1 MLPRRFRD
9 NLALRVGVEVV
20 HAGAMSY
27 VIQRQDRF
35 YVVAYDGLDPLTGKE
50 RRRWHPAGHDRI
62 EADAMGSRLDAER
75 DVPPPKAGGPITVGA
90 FLTDTWM
97 PRKRRQVRETTAYR
111 YSWFIDRYIVPALGE
126 IPLRRLRLD
135 HLEAFYAQLANS
147 GGRHGTGLAPKTV
160 REVHM
165 IIRAALDLAVRRELL
180 GRNVAA
186 DSHLRPSRAGHAV
199 ARTWTDS
206 ELARFLEA
214 ARPHRLYPA
223 LHLAAHTG
231 MRRGEIVGLKWC
243 DLDVPQR
250 RLAVRRTLQCVGGQP
265 VEFGVKTRTS
275 RRSVELDAGTVTL
288 LRRWRRRLQHD
299 GLPAGI
305 DDWMFCNTTGRYLNP
320 QSISQLFD
328 RILTTADLPRVRF
341 HDLRHTHASLLIAS
355 GEDVKVVSERLG
367 HAHPAFT
374 MHTYQHLLPGMSAA
388 AADRFATMI
397 ATAGR

>member
-1 MLPRRFRD
+1 MTYII
-9 NLALRVGVEVV
+9 E
-20 HAGAMSY
+20 
-27 VIQRQDRF
+27 RQDRF

-50 RRRWHPAGHDRI
+50 RRRWHPAGHDRA
-62 EADAMGSRLDAER
+62 EAEAIASRLDAER
-75 DVPPPKAGGPITVGA
+75 DVPPPKVGGPIVVGA
-90 FLTDTWM
+90 FLTDTWL
-97 PRKRRQVRETTAYR
+97 PRKRRQVRATTAYR
-111 YSWFIDRYIVPALGE
+111 YAWFVDRYINPAIGDV
-126 IPLRRLRLD
+126 PLRRLRAD
-135 HLEAFYAQLANS
+135 HLEAFYADLAS
-147 GGRHGTGLAPKTV
+147 TGGRHGTGLAPKTV

-165 IIRAALDLAVRRELL
+165 IVRAALDLAVRRELV

-186 DSHLRPSRAGHAV
+186 AAHLRPSRAGNAV
-199 ARTWTDS
+199 ARTWTDA
-206 ELARFLEA
+206 ELALFLAA
-214 ARPHRLYPA
+214 ARPHRLYPV

-243 DLDVPQR
+243 DLDVARR
-250 RLAVRRTLQCVGGQP
+250 RLAIRRTLQCVGGQP

-275 RRSVELDAGTVTL
+275 RRSVELDLGTVTL
-288 LRRWRRRLQHD
+288 LGRWRRRLGRE

-305 DDWMFCNTTGRYLNP
+305 DDWMFCNTAGRYLNP

-328 RILTTADLPRVRF
+328 RILTDTDLPRVRF